1 MKAAAANNKQKPLG
15 TWFLIINSEINFL
28 EHELILLKTHQAGK
42 EEKSYYNAKLFKK
55 SFKTIASRMK

>member
-28 EHELILLKTHQAGK
+28 EHELILLKTHQAE
-42 EEKSYYNAKLFKK
+42 EEKCYYNAKLFKK